1 MPNIGFPELV
11 VLLVIV
17 LLLFGPKKLPDF
29 AKSMGQAIREFRRAS
44 QEVVDDIRKAADET
58 PAASE
63 SDRNAAYAQT
73 AASEVER
80 PAAEPSQKQL

>member
-1 MPNIGFPELV
+1 MPNIGFPELI

-29 AKSMGQAIREFRRAS
+29 AKSMGQAIREFRKAS

-63 SDRNAAYAQT
+63 ADQNAAYAQT

-80 PAAEPSQKQL
+80 PAAEPSRKQL